1 MNYKQIITYFGSVKD
16 AADKLGVSRQAVW
29 LWRTRPIPYHR
40 QVHIEQISVGTLK
53 ARRNGKR

>member
-16 AADKLGVSRQAVW
+16 AADNLGVSRQAIW

-40 QVHIEQISVGTLK
+40 QLHIAQVSGDKLK
-53 ARRNGKR
+53 ASKGKR